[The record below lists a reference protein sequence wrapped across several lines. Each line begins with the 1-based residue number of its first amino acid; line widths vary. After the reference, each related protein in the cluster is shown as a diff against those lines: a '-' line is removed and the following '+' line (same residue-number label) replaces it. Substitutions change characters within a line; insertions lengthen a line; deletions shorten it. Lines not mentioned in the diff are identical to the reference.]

1 MPAFSS
7 LAFVSSSSIFN
18 TPGRFT
24 SSNASARVGRSNM
37 TISRTPVSPRKFSL
51 PGANCADATLLVAN
65 KKVNASMILFIA
77 SPFRQRTNIKR
88 PLFRIYIP
96 FLGQQVAWIP
106 SYLLCGQLA
115 SWSFQ
120 SHGALT
126 RHTSQAHRST
136 CLCLPSLNLRAISEY
151 IAELIDTLRE
161 FVVERD

>member
-51 PGANCADATLLVAN
+51 LGVNCADATLLVAN

-77 SPFRQRTNIKR
+77 SPFRQRTMTQ
-88 PLFRIYIP
+88 IP
-96 FLGQQVAWIP
+96 CSQVGYYRSNRVFEANGR
-106 SYLLCGQLA
+106 LLCKLA
-115 SWSFQ
+115 LWQ
-120 SHGALT
+120 SHKKTDADYQHKGHGADHPFP
-126 RHTSQAHRST
+126 RGGPR
-136 CLCLPSLNLRAISEY
+136 
-151 IAELIDTLRE
+151 
-161 FVVERD
+161 